1 MIKLRIVNNLAVVE
15 NEFNRLLDQVFVG
28 FDSRVCLRGQSWS
41 PQIDV
46 YETQEAFIIMAE
58 MTGLKPDEIEI
69 VVDRNH
75 IKISGC
81 RPQPLIAPPLRVHQ
95 MEIDYGNFERAF
107 RLPSPINPEAANA
120 TTEEGLLK
128 IILPRVVSRQ
138 TRIGIIN
145 T

>member
-1 MIKLRIVNNLAVVE
+1 MQ
-15 NEFNRLLDQVFVG
+15 NEFNRLLDQVFIG
-28 FDSRVCLRGQSWS
+28 LDTRVCLRGQTWS
-41 PQIDV
+41 PQVDI
-46 YETQEAFIIMAE
+46 YETQEAFIIITE

-81 RPQPLIAPPLRVHQ
+81 RPQPVISPPLRVHQ

-107 RLPSPINPEAANA
+107 HLPNPINPEAATA
-120 TTEEGLLK
+120 TMEEGLLK
-128 IILPRVVSRQ
+128 IVLPRVVSLQ